1 MHVQHQRQPRGG
13 IFLIV
18 EEGDTVGEMT
28 YDLRDGVMAIDHT
41 WVSPA
46 RRGGGLARALVD
58 AGVEFARSEGLKV
71 LPLCS
76 YVVKVFHEE
85 QGLADLRAR

>member
-1 MHVQHQRQPRGG
+1 MDVQHQQNSRGG
-13 IFLIV
+13 IFLVV
-18 EEGDTVGEMT
+18 EDGETVGEMT
-28 YDLRDGVMAIDHT
+28 YGLREGVMAIDHT

-58 AGVEFARSEGLKV
+58 AGVAFARAEGLTV

-85 QGLADLRAR
+85 PSLAVGAR